1 MPLLS
6 PEYISK
12 WYYLEDLNNTNNIV
26 LVQTCTQNLITS
38 AESNQLIT
46 GHAGSMSITP
56 SQYDWSTSLMSP
68 VLVINNIVPSDSRT
82 HKDLFTFVKE
92 KYDYLLNHLKNGG
105 DEFPL
110 DSSHL
115 MKKFTIKIENDVE
128 IDTELIG
135 NLGSYFN
142 NTLAVDNE
150 KYQLSSKDFIARTVK
165 FYDVNFYVNGTQLKL
180 LTADI
185 TGSFE
190 YSKNYFINSMTSM
203 PFYGVNFFRLNG
215 KFELLIP
222 VSEWTNFSVIEQEYN
237 ALFAEQANVSIQI
250 QNEYLNLGQ
259 INLKN
264 SLTYNLNGVLTT
276 VSVTFETYA
285 RYRE

>member
-6 PEYISK
+6 TEYISK

-26 LVQTCTQNLITS
+26 LVQTCTQNLVTS
-38 AESNQLIT
+38 SEPNQLIA

-56 SQYDWSTSLMSP
+56 SQLDWSTSLMSP

-92 KYDYLLNHLKNGG
+92 KYDYLLNHLNYGG
-105 DEFPL
+105 TEYPL
-110 DSSHL
+110 NSSHL
-115 MKKFTIKIENDVE
+115 MRKFTIKIENDVE
-128 IDTELIG
+128 IDTDLIG

-142 NTLAVDNE
+142 NTLSVDDE
-150 KYQLSSKDFIARTVK
+150 KKQLSSKDFIARSIK

-180 LTADI
+180 MSADI
-185 TGSFE
+185 TGNFD
-190 YSKNYFINSMTSM
+190 YSKSYFINSMTSM
-203 PFYGVNFFRLNG
+203 PFYGVNFFKLNG
-215 KFELLIP
+215 KIEILIP
-222 VSEWTNFSVIEQEYN
+222 VSEWTSFSVIEQEYN
-237 ALFAEQANVSIQI
+237 ALFTEQANVSIQI

-264 SLTYNLNGVLTT
+264 SLTFNLNGGLTT

>member
-6 PEYISK
+6 TEYISK

-264 SLTYNLNGVLTT
+264 SLTYNLNGGLTT

>member
-26 LVQTCTQNLITS
+26 LVQTCTKNLITS

-264 SLTYNLNGVLTT
+264 SLTYNLNGGLTT

>member
-142 NTLAVDNE
+142 NTLAVDND

-222 VSEWTNFSVIEQEYN
+222 VSEWANFSVIEQEYN

-264 SLTYNLNGVLTT
+264 SLTYNLNGGLTT

>member
-82 HKDLFTFVKE
+82 HKDLFTFFKE

-264 SLTYNLNGVLTT
+264 SLTYNLNGGLTT